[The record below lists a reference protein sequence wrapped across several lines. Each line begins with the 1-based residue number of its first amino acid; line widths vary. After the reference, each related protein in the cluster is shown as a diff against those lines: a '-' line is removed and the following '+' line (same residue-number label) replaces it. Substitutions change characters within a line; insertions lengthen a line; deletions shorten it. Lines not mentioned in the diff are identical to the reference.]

1 MTQYQHILLE
11 PHGAVMVVR
20 LNRPQVLNALNAPM
34 VAEIAAALE
43 GSTAVNPM
51 PTPDVSISPPASPS
65 KVSDTGGVGRSS
77 VHASGE

>member
-43 GSTAVNPM
+43 GIARDANLRCVVLT
-51 PTPDVSISPPASPS
+51 
-65 KVSDTGGVGRSS
+65 
-77 VHASGE
+77 